1 MRQRGMTLIELLVA
15 LTIFILAGI
24 AFTAVLVFHQ
34 KSFVRQNKRV
44 LLQSQL
50 RTGLLEISDKILSA
64 GAGIGVACN
73 QSYMGSATSSGLTQG
88 TCSFRGIIPLNT
100 PDEGGGNENGPD
112 GIILAYGD
120 TSTITRFSPTQSSWN
135 PSTLSLSLEK
145 FYDTSKTPQEAF
157 WHRGDIGMVM
167 SSDGFYVFQVQ
178 GVDVGNQ
185 TLYLRDT
192 PVYYSGLLN
201 FSRSGPIPISYRDLL
216 PSVVD
221 YSTPKY
227 GNSITYFRNTSVV
240 IKLEFFG
247 IYFIDKIGENYYLV
261 ASFDTRGEADPCQG
275 GYTPQTQ
282 KCVPL
287 GKNIIDLQ
295 FEYYYMDDPSN
306 PNIKRVLCSLGND
319 IPADYDYQDAPPFQ
333 DLYGAIINK
342 QATAIKISMAGVTEE
357 FLRKYQKTDHLE
369 IPLIGD
375 RDSLILNGE
384 PWVKM
389 KLEVS
394 KIIISPRNMFTVY

>member
-1 MRQRGMTLIELLVA
+1 MKQRGMTLIELLVA

-34 KSFVRQNKRV
+34 KSFTRQNKRI

-100 PDEGGGNENGPD
+100 PDEGGGNEKGPD
-112 GIILAYGD
+112 GIILAYGN
-120 TSTITRFSPTQSSWN
+120 TSTITRFSPTQSSWT

-157 WHRGDIGMVM
+157 WHPGDIGMVM

-178 GVDVGNQ
+178 QVDEGNQ

-192 PVYYSGLLN
+192 PLYYSGLLN
-201 FSRSGPIPISYRDLL
+201 FSRSGPIPLSYRDLL
-216 PSVVD
+216 PAVVD

-240 IKLEFFG
+240 IKLDFFG
-247 IYFIDKIGENYYLV
+247 IYFIDKIGDNYYLV
-261 ASFDTRGEADPCQG
+261 ASFDTQGDADPCQN
-275 GYTPQTQ
+275 GYAPQ

-295 FEYYYMDDPSN
+295 LEYYYIDDPTN
-306 PNIKRVLCSLGND
+306 PTVKRVLCSSGND
-319 IPADYDYQDAPPFQ
+319 IPGDYDYEEAPSFQ
-333 DLYGAIINK
+333 ELYGAIINK
-342 QATAIKISMAGVTEE
+342 QATAIRISMAGVTEE
-357 FLRKYQKTDHLE
+357 FLRKYQKTNYLKVP
-369 IPLIGD
+369 PLGD
-375 RDSLILNGE
+375 RATFNLNGN